1 MNRAEGL
8 GLRAEVDK
16 ETQISLLEDLVSIPS
31 ISGNERAAVDHL
43 VGWMME
49 RGAECA
55 YVDAAGSAVGLF
67 GHGPRQIVLL
77 GHIDT
82 VGGFPAVRREGNL
95 LYGRGTVDA
104 KGPLCA
110 FAASA
115 ANAAIPDGW
124 QVVVIGAVEEEC
136 VTSAGAH
143 HAVTQFLPEMCVIG
157 EPSRWDRMTLGYK
170 GRLIAEVELCVPLSH
185 SAGRAD
191 TAAERAVAV
200 WSQIRAHADAYN
212 EGRER
217 AFDRLDATLMRLN
230 TSDDGL
236 YGRTVLSVG
245 FRLPVDVTPEG
256 LAAELRGLLL
266 PHPPT
271 PSPMLREG
279 ARITFTSHTEAV
291 AAPRD
296 TALSRLF
303 RAAIR
308 EEGGTPA
315 FVMKTGTS
323 DMNIAGPAWD
333 CPILAYG
340 PGDSALD
347 HTPDEHI
354 DLDEYLRAVR
364 VLTGVIEAL
373 TPQPPLPQG
382 EGEHVSYHP
391 TTNH

>member
-1 MNRAEGL
+1 MMDHG
-8 GLRAEVDK
+8 
-16 ETQISLLEDLVSIPS
+16 
-31 ISGNERAAVDHL
+31 AA
-43 VGWMME
+43 
-49 RGAECA
+49 CA
-55 YVDAAGSAVGLF
+55 YVDAAGSAVGIF
-67 GHGPRQIVLL
+67 GDGPRQIVLL

-82 VGGFPAVRREGNL
+82 VGGFPAVRRDGNL

-110 FAASA
+110 FAAAAASA
-115 ANAAIPDGW
+115 EIPDGW

-143 HAVTQFLPEMCVIG
+143 HAVTQFAPELCVIG

-170 GRLIAEVELCVPLSH
+170 GRLIAEIELSVPLSH
-185 SAGRAD
+185 SAGQAD

-236 YGRTVLSVG
+236 HGRASLLVG
-245 FRLPVDVTPEG
+245 FRLPVEVTPEG
-256 LAAELRGLLL
+256 LEKELRGLLL

-271 PSPMLREG
+271 PSPMLGEG
-279 ARITFTSHTEAV
+279 AQITFTSHTRAV

-296 TALSRLF
+296 TGLSRLF

-308 EEGGTPA
+308 AEGGTPA

-323 DMNIAGPAWD
+323 DMNIAAPAWG

-364 VLTGVIEAL
+364 VLASVIE
-373 TPQPPLPQG
+373 TLPVQ
-382 EGEHVSYHP
+382 
-391 TTNH
+391 TA

>member
-1 MNRAEGL
+1 MSRSEGL
-8 GLRAEVDK
+8 GLGAEVSIPA
-16 ETQISLLEDLVSIPS
+16 QISLLEDLVSIPS

-55 YVDAAGSAVGLF
+55 YVDEAGSAVGIY
-67 GHGPRQIVLL
+67 GDGPRQIVLL

-82 VGGFPAVRREGNL
+82 VGGFPDVRREGNL

-110 FAASA
+110 FAAAAASA
-115 ANAAIPDGW
+115 VIPDGW

-143 HAVTQFLPEMCVIG
+143 HVVTQFAPELCVIG

-170 GRLIAEVELCVPLSH
+170 GRLIAEIELSVPLSH
-185 SAGRAD
+185 SAGQAD

-200 WSQIRAHADAYN
+200 WSQIRAHADSYN
-212 EGRER
+212 ESRTR

-236 YGRTVLSVG
+236 HGRASLTVG
-245 FRLPVDVTPEG
+245 YRLPVDITPEG
-256 LAAELRGLLL
+256 LETALYALLS
-266 PHPPT
+266 PF
-271 PSPMLREG
+271 PSTLS
-279 ARITFTSHTEAV
+279 TYFSSHTQAV

-323 DMNIAGPAWD
+323 DMNIAGPVWG

-347 HTPDEHI
+347 HTPDERI

-364 VLTGVIEAL
+364 VLRGVIEAL

-382 EGEHVSYHP
+382 EGETSTYHP
-391 TTNH
+391 LTNS

>member
-1 MNRAEGL
+1 VNKVEELTVRTEIDAEAQL
-8 GLRAEVDK
+8 
-16 ETQISLLEDLVSIPS
+16 SLLEELVSIPS
-31 ISGNERAAVDHL
+31 TSGSERAAVDHL
-43 VGWMME
+43 TGWMME
-49 RGAECA
+49 HGAECA

-67 GHGPRQIVLL
+67 GNGPRQIVLL

-82 VGGFPAVRREGNL
+82 VGGFPAVRREGSL

-110 FAASA
+110 FAAAAASA
-115 ANAAIPDGW
+115 VIPDDW
-124 QVVVIGAVEEEC
+124 QVIVIGAVEEEC
-136 VTSAGAH
+136 ITSAGAH
-143 HAVTQFLPEMCVIG
+143 HAVTQFAPELCVIG

-170 GRLIAEVELCVPLSH
+170 GRLIAEIELCVPLSH

-236 YGRTVLSVG
+236 HGRAVLSIG
-245 FRLPVDVTPEG
+245 FRLPVDVTPEE
-256 LAAELRGLLL
+256 LEAELRTLLSTFSFAL
-266 PHPPT
+266 S
-271 PSPMLREG
+271 PS
-279 ARITFTSHTEAV
+279 FTSHTRAV

-323 DMNIAGPAWD
+323 DMNIAAPAWG

-364 VLTGVIEAL
+364 ILTSVIEAL
-373 TPQPPLPQG
+373 PAETAG
-382 EGEHVSYHP
+382 H
-391 TTNH
+391 

>member
-1 MNRAEGL
+1 VGL
-8 GLRAEVDK
+8 IADAVSDA
-16 ETQISLLEDLVSIPS
+16 QISLLEDLVSIPS
-31 ISGNERAAVDHL
+31 ISGNEHAAVDHL

-49 RGAECA
+49 HGAECA
-55 YVDAAGSAVGLF
+55 YVDAAGSAVGMF
-67 GHGPRQIVLL
+67 GSGPRQIVLL

-82 VGGFPAVRREGNL
+82 VGGFPTVRREGNL

-110 FAASA
+110 FAAAGASA
-115 ANAAIPDGW
+115 IIPDGW

-143 HAVTQFLPEMCVIG
+143 HAVTQFAPELCVIG

-170 GRLIAEVELCVPLSH
+170 GRLIAEIELCVPLSH

-191 TAAERAVAV
+191 TAAERAIAV
-200 WSQIRAHADAYN
+200 WSQIKAHADAYN

-217 AFDRLDATLMRLN
+217 AFDRLDATLMRVN

-236 YGRTVLSVG
+236 HGRAVLSVG
-245 FRLPVDVTPEG
+245 FRLPVDVTPDG
-256 LAAELRGLLL
+256 LETEIRTLL
-266 PHPPT
+266 
-271 PSPMLREG
+271 SPFPFPLST
-279 ARITFTSHTEAV
+279 TFTSHTQAIS
-291 AAPRD
+291 APRD

-308 EEGGTPA
+308 EEGGTPV

-323 DMNIAGPAWD
+323 DMNIAGPAWG

-373 TPQPPLPQG
+373 PVETAG
-382 EGEHVSYHP
+382 
-391 TTNH
+391 N